1 MLRGNCQS
9 CGSSAS
15 GESRRET
22 NPKAND
28 ADIRCSGQLGRAD
41 MGRPRPYAAGLGQGC
56 GWRNEPARFDTTEDA
71 AWPSD
76 HIGANPLKSNPY

>member
-41 MGRPRPYAAGLGQGC
+41 MGRPRPYAAGLGQGL
-56 GWRNEPARFDTTEDA
+56 WLEERARPIRHYRRRGLA
-71 AWPSD
+71 V
-76 HIGANPLKSNPY
+76 